1 MTTPLSLHAQAD
13 AAVPDCCATPA
24 SCPAIAP
31 VVLEIEHLYIAYGGR
46 LALRDVTLPIR
57 AQAITALIGPSGCGK
72 TSFLSALNRMTDL
85 IPGCSVRGAVRFH
98 GVDIHARDADPVA
111 LRRRIGM
118 IFQKPNPFPLSIR
131 RNLELPLLERGV
143 RDRAERESRIEQV
156 LREAGLWDEVQDR
169 LDTPAQALSGGQQQR
184 LCIARAL
191 TLEPEVLLMD
201 EPCSALDPIAGN
213 AIEELILRLRQRYTV
228 VIVTHNLA
236 QARRISDHCGV
247 FWVREG
253 VGRLIECGESCQ
265 IFEAPGDPQTAAYV
279 EGRRG

>member
-1 MTTPLSLHAQAD
+1 MTIPLSQTEPACCVAPVTRA
-13 AAVPDCCATPA
+13 AAVTPA
-24 SCPAIAP
+24 L
-31 VVLEIEHLYIAYGGR
+31 LEVEHLDIAYGGR
-46 LALRDVTLPIR
+46 RALHDVTLPIR

-85 IPGCSVRGAVRFH
+85 IPGCTVRGTIRFR
-98 GVDIHARDADPVA
+98 GVDIHARDSDPVA
-111 LRRRIGM
+111 LRRRIGL

-143 RDRAERESRIEQV
+143 RDRAEREARIEQV
-156 LREAGLWDEVQDR
+156 LREAGLWDEVRDR
-169 LDTPAQALSGGQQQR
+169 LQAPAQALSGGQQQR

-191 TLEPEVLLMD
+191 TLEPDVLLMD

-253 VGRLIECGESCQ
+253 VGRLIECGASCQ
-265 IFEAPGDPQTAAYV
+265 IFEAPGDPQTAAYI